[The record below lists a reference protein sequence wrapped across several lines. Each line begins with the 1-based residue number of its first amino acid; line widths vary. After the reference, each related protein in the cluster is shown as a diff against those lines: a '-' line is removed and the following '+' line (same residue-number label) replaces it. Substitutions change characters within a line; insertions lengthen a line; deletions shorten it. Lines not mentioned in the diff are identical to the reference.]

1 MKVLVPM
8 AAAPF
13 ALTVLRQSTHSSFA
27 ESNSMLGNIHGSGE
41 SARTPEC
48 HSASKEG
55 EKEQIQ
61 TMREVLNVTGL

>member
-48 HSASKEG
+48 HSTSKG
-55 EKEQIQ
+55 EKELIQ